1 LVSGRC
7 KVAIRI
13 PGRRLDAQLVEKFEP
28 EAEIEEGRDQ
38 REKCREDEQ
47 ATRLGEQVCGQAE
60 GQEDEHEGDAGAD
73 HLHAVAHGIGVLEQK
88 HSKEE
93 DEQAVDSDGEEHAP
107 LQPLVVEGEGRT
119 HAGLLAGLPAG
130 LAEAIEAA
138 WRFSASF
145 TA

>member
-1 LVSGRC
+1 
-7 KVAIRI
+7 
-13 PGRRLDAQLVEKFEP
+13 
-28 EAEIEEGRDQ
+28 
-38 REKCREDEQ
+38 
-47 ATRLGEQVCGQAE
+47 
-60 GQEDEHEGDAGAD
+60 
-73 HLHAVAHGIGVLEQK
+73 VLEQE